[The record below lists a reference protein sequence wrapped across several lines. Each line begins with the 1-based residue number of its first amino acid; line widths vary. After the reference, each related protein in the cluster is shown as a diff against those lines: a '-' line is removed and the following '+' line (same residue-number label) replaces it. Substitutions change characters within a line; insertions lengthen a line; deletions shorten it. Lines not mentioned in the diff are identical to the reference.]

1 MSFETE
7 QSQKA
12 VMDKTIKNFVD
23 VVGLKIVEQDDC
35 CITFDGDKVGYVTVR
50 FAQKNNKLEV
60 KLETREFEY
69 PVKKFVEGFK

>member
-12 VMDKTIKNFVD
+12 VMEKTIKNFVD